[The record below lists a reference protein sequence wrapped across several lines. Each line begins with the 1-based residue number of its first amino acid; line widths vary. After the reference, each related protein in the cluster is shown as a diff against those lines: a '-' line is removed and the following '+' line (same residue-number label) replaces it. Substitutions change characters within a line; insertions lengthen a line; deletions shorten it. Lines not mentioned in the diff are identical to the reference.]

1 MKKLANFIVDKR
13 YWIFSAFVVLVV
25 LSVVAGY
32 DLQAK
37 SLAVKVSFLLK
48 KVVVEKCE
56 YFSQFSGEYIGHFLR
71 NSFSL

>member
-1 MKKLANFIVDKR
+1 M
-13 YWIFSAFVVLVV
+13 V

>member
-1 MKKLANFIVDKR
+1 M
-13 YWIFSAFVVLVV
+13 V

-71 NSFSL
+71 NSFFLYKNFKKGLQKHP